1 MLVSIS
7 RAAKAL
13 GVTQQ
18 TLRQWEAEGM
28 IAVVRTPKGHRR
40 YDLEQLRGIAVRSK
54 PSEKVTLRYAKIKSY
69 NPKENLSQQ
78 IALLESFCAS
88 NGWQLEELFCV
99 LTPSPAQDAKPDPVV
114 QEINE
119 SSSVS
124 DSQ

>member
-7 RAAKAL
+7 RAAQAL

-40 YDLEQLRGIAVRSK
+40 YNLEELRSVAVRSN
-54 PSEKVTLRYAKIKSY
+54 PARKVTLSYAKLKSHD
-69 NPKENLSQQ
+69 PKENLSRQ

-88 NGWQLEELFCV
+88 NGWQLEEVLCV
-99 LTPSPAQDAKPDPVV
+99 LTPSPAQDVKPGVVV

-119 SSSVS
+119 LSSITI
-124 DSQ
+124 Q